1 MDISVSEG
9 TYGTHH
15 TVQPGATRHE
25 WIHLI
30 RTPSHCLPRVH
41 SLPHTQPLLTSP
53 LTVTPT
59 SITITWN
66 LTAED
71 EGSVNGF
78 HLSHHA
84 VGIPLQ
90 GSNVLGQFELLPSA
104 REWTISPLE
113 EGLTYNITFDV
124 VLRGQFDG
132 PSIVQRSTF
141 LVSTP
146 ETGNHGNLH
155 TATYIH
161 EKLGT

>member
-1 MDISVSEG
+1 MG
-9 TYGTHH
+9 PLNTHSLSLSI
-15 TVQPGATRHE
+15 TCT
-25 WIHLI
+25 
-30 RTPSHCLPRVH
+30 
-41 SLPHTQPLLTSP
+41 LPHTQPLLTSS

-71 EGSVNGF
+71 EGSVRGF

-84 VGIPLQ
+84 VGIPLL
-90 GSNVLGQFELLPSA
+90 GSNVLGQFELLPLT

-113 EGLTYNITFDV
+113 EGLRYNITFDV

-146 ETGNHGNLH
+146 ETGNHGNTH

-161 EKLGT
+161 ETWDVGIL